1 MDNAMYGTK
10 TPGLFLLVMFLAV
23 TLWGYLAQVIERA
36 AKSARFQKERSKL
49 SEHLVQMLD
58 KP

>member
-1 MDNAMYGTK
+1 MYGTK